1 MGSPKENQTNDSRK
15 EINERLLEELEAF
28 KFYNKKTND
37 EFTEF
42 FGFSRHKP
50 YNWRN
55 GKQDPNPTAE
65 DLYQIEMIQRS
76 PKGALLKYK
85 INTFYIYSGFKTM
98 ESEDKKDETI
108 KAQEN
113 IIRDLNIKIIKMEG

>member
-1 MGSPKENQTNDSRK
+1 MESPKENQANDIRK
-15 EINERLLEELEAF
+15 KINERLLEELEAF
-28 KFYNKKTND
+28 KYYNKKTSD
-37 EFTEF
+37 EFSEF
-42 FGFSRHKP
+42 YGFSKHKP

-65 DLYQIEMIQRS
+65 DLHQIESVQRS

-85 INTFYIYSGFKTM
+85 INTLYIYSGFKTM
-98 ESEDKKDETI
+98 ESEEKKDETI

-113 IIRDLNIKIIKMEG
+113 IIRDLNIKIIKMGG